1 MNRIRSYPAFAGIKY
16 LAALYLLLPAGII
29 IITFVFGK
37 GYSKVLIFL
46 LAALICMIHIVA
58 DNWFLPGAESPKSN
72 LTAYM
77 KTSSKGEHML
87 RNIVMTDLV
96 FRFCSLA
103 LLIWISEEILV
114 YAFTW
119 TDKMSAI
126 NTWNMILY
134 LYMAV
139 TIGLLITRFLDS
151 IWITMI
157 IAYLMSFAMLVAVAV
172 SFGNGIWMLPVLV
185 LTDCILSAMA
195 VFFSNYAMKRSRYDK
210 KN

>member
-16 LAALYLLLPAGII
+16 FAALYLLLPAGVI

-37 GYSKVLIFL
+37 GYPKVLIFL
-46 LAALICMIHIVA
+46 LAVLICMIHIVA

-103 LLIWISEEILV
+103 LLIWIPEKILV
-114 YAFTW
+114 YAFAR

-126 NTWNMILY
+126 NIWSMILY

-157 IAYLMSFAMLVAVAV
+157 IAYLMSFAMLLAVAV
-172 SFGNGIWMLPVLV
+172 SFGNSVWMIPVLV
-185 LTDCILSAMA
+185 LLDCILSVMA
-195 VFFSNYAMKRSRYDK
+195 VYFSNYANRSSIFFK
-210 KN
+210 

>member
-16 LAALYLLLPAGII
+16 LAALYLLLPAGVI

-37 GYSKVLIFL
+37 GYPKVLIFL
-46 LAALICMIHIVA
+46 LAVLICMIHIVA

-103 LLIWISEEILV
+103 LLIWIPEKILAYV
-114 YAFTW
+114 FAW
-119 TDKMSAI
+119 TGKMSAI
-126 NTWNMILY
+126 NIWNMILY

-157 IAYLMSFAMLVAVAV
+157 IAYLMSFAMLLAVAV
-172 SFGNGIWMLPVLV
+172 SFGNGAWMILVLV
-185 LTDCILSAMA
+185 FSDGILSVMA
-195 VFFSNYAMKRSRYDK
+195 VYFSNYAMRRSRYDK